1 MKNEFDLAE
10 GLFVL
15 TAGLVLFIILVI
27 GVVLICS
34 VTLNKVNKFKSYFDE
49 QFEKIT
55 NQIESSNTN
64 TKELTELVK
73 ELNSK
78 L

>member
-15 TAGLVLFIILVI
+15 TAGLVVLLILFI

-34 VTLNKVNKFKSYFDE
+34 VTLNKVNKFKSYCDE

-55 NQIESSNTN
+55 SQIEASNIN
-64 TKELTELVK
+64 TKEMTDLVK

>member
-10 GLFVL
+10 GLFIL
-15 TAGLVLFIILVI
+15 TAGLVLFLILVI
-27 GVVLICS
+27 GVIAICS
-34 VTLNKVNKFKSYFDE
+34 VTLNKVQKFKSYCDE

-55 NQIESSNTN
+55 SQIEASNSN
-64 TKELTELVK
+64 IKELTDLVK

>member
-15 TAGLVLFIILVI
+15 TGGLVLFIILVI

-34 VTLNKVNKFKSYFDE
+34 VTLNKVNKFKSYCDE

-55 NQIESSNTN
+55 NQIESSNVN

-73 ELNSK
+73 ELK
-78 L
+78 LSE

>member
-15 TAGLVLFIILVI
+15 TGGLVLFIILVI

-34 VTLNKVNKFKSYFDE
+34 VTLNKVNKFKSYCDE

-55 NQIESSNTN
+55 SQIESSNTN
-64 TKELTELVK
+64 TKELT
-73 ELNSK
+73 
-78 L
+78 

>member
-1 MKNEFDLAE
+1 MKKEFELAE

-15 TAGLVLFIILVI
+15 TAGLVLFLVLFI

-34 VTLNKVNKFKSYFDE
+34 VTLNKVNKFKSYCDE

-55 NQIESSNTN
+55 SQIEASNSN
-64 TKELTELVK
+64 TKELTDLVK

>member
-1 MKNEFDLAE
+1 MKKEFELAE

-15 TAGLVLFIILVI
+15 TAGLVLFLVLVI

-34 VTLNKVNKFKSYFDE
+34 VTLNKVNKFKSYCDE

-55 NQIESSNTN
+55 SQIEASNSN
-64 TKELTELVK
+64 TKELTDLVK
-73 ELNSK
+73 ELISK

>member
-1 MKNEFDLAE
+1 MKKEFELAE

-15 TAGLVLFIILVI
+15 TAGLVLFLVLVI

-34 VTLNKVNKFKSYFDE
+34 VTLNKVNKFKSYCDE

-55 NQIESSNTN
+55 SQIESSNTN
-64 TKELTELVK
+64 TKELTDLVK
-73 ELNSK
+73 ELISK

>member
-10 GLFVL
+10 GLFIL
-15 TAGLVLFIILVI
+15 TAGLVLFLILVI
-27 GVVLICS
+27 GVIAICS
-34 VTLNKVNKFKSYFDE
+34 VTLNKVQKFKTYCDE

-55 NQIESSNTN
+55 SQIEASNSN
-64 TKELTELVK
+64 IKELTDLVK

>member
-1 MKNEFDLAE
+1 MKKEFELAE

-15 TAGLVLFIILVI
+15 TAGLVLFLVLVI

-34 VTLNKVNKFKSYFDE
+34 VTLNKVNKFKSYCDE

-55 NQIESSNTN
+55 SQIEASNSN
-64 TKELTELVK
+64 TKELTDLVK

>member
-1 MKNEFDLAE
+1 MKKEFELAE

-15 TAGLVLFIILVI
+15 TAGLVLFLVLVI

-34 VTLNKVNKFKSYFDE
+34 VTLNKVNKFKSYCDE

-55 NQIESSNTN
+55 SQIEASNSN
-64 TKELTELVK
+64 IKELTDLVK

>member
-10 GLFVL
+10 GLFIL
-15 TAGLVLFIILVI
+15 TAGLVLFLILVI
-27 GVVLICS
+27 GVIAICS
-34 VTLNKVNKFKSYFDE
+34 VTLNKVQKFKTYCDE

-55 NQIESSNTN
+55 SQIEASNSN
-64 TKELTELVK
+64 TKELTNLVK
-73 ELNSK
+73 ELNDK